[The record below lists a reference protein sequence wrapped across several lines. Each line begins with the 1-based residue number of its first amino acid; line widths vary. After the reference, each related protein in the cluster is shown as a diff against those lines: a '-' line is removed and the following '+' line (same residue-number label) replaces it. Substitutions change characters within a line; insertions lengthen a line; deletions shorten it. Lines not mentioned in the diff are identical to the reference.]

1 MRKLISVLTP
11 CLNEST
17 NVRDCHLAVRRL
29 FETALADYDYEHI
42 FCDNASTD
50 DTVEILR
57 GLAREDRRVK
67 VIVNARNFGP
77 FRSAFNG
84 LLNARGDAVV
94 VFLAADLQDPPELIV
109 DFVRRWESGYE
120 VVYGV
125 RRRREEGWLLA
136 LLRKVYY
143 RVVNQFAS
151 TTIPPDVGEFQLIDR
166 VIVEALRGFDDYYP
180 YIRGMIASC
189 GFRSTGIDYTWVARR
204 KGRSKNR
211 WYHLVDQGLNG
222 IISFSNVPMRI
233 CLATGFLLSGA
244 SMAYALI
251 QLLINLVYFREL
263 APAGTATLIVALF
276 FFSGVQLLFL
286 GIVGEYV
293 MAIHSQVRR
302 RPVVIE
308 RERVNFEP
316 EPAARRAPYEEHTA

>member
-1 MRKLISVLTP
+1 MRKLITVLTP
-11 CLNEST
+11 CLNESA
-17 NVRDCHLAVRRL
+17 NVRDCSLAVRRL
-29 FETALADYDYEHI
+29 FETALPEYDYEHV

-50 DTVEILR
+50 DTVAILR
-57 GLAREDRRVK
+57 ELARADPRVK
-67 VIVNARNFGP
+67 IIVNARNFGP

-84 LLNARGDAVV
+84 LLAARGDAVV
-94 VFLAADLQDPPELIV
+94 VFLAADLQDPPALIAE
-109 DFVRRWESGYE
+109 FVRRWESGYE

-125 RRRREEGWLLA
+125 RRRREESRLLA
-136 LLRKVYY
+136 FLRRVYY

-166 VIVEALRGFDDYYP
+166 VVVEALRGFDDYYP

-211 WYHLVDQGLNG
+211 WYHLIDQGLNG

-233 CLATGFLLSGA
+233 CLATGFLLSVA
-244 SMAYALI
+244 SMGYALI
-251 QLLINLVYFREL
+251 QLLINVIFFRKF
-263 APAGTATLIVALF
+263 APAGTPTLIVALF

-293 MAIHSQVRR
+293 TAIHSQVRR
-302 RPVVIE
+302 RPLVVE

-316 EPAARRAPYEEHTA
+316 D

>member
-11 CLNEST
+11 CLNESA
-17 NVRDCHLAVRRL
+17 NVRDCSLAVRRL
-29 FETALADYDYEHI
+29 FETALPEYDYEHV

-50 DTVEILR
+50 DTVAILR
-57 GLAREDRRVK
+57 ELARADPRVK
-67 VIVNARNFGP
+67 IIVNARNFGP

-84 LLNARGDAVV
+84 LLAARGDAVV
-94 VFLAADLQDPPELIV
+94 VFLAADLQDPPALIGE
-109 DFVRRWESGYE
+109 FVRRWESGYE

-125 RRRREEGWLLA
+125 RRRREESRLLA
-136 LLRKVYY
+136 FLRRVYY

-166 VIVEALRGFDDYYP
+166 VVVEALRGFDDYYP

-189 GFRSTGIDYTWVARR
+189 GFRSSGIDYTWVARR

-211 WYHLVDQGLNG
+211 WYHLIDQGLNG

-233 CLATGFLLSGA
+233 CLATGFLLSVA
-244 SMAYALI
+244 SLGYALI
-251 QLLINLVYFREL
+251 QLLINLIFFRKL
-263 APAGTATLIVALF
+263 APAGTPTLIVALF

-302 RPVVIE
+302 RPLVVE

-316 EPAARRAPYEEHTA
+316 D

>member
-50 DTVEILR
+50 DTVDILR

-84 LLNARGDAVV
+84 LLSAGGDAVV

-109 DFVRRWESGYE
+109 DLVA
-120 VVYGV
+120 
-125 RRRREEGWLLA
+125 A
-136 LLRKVYY
+136 L
-143 RVVNQFAS
+143 
-151 TTIPPDVGEFQLIDR
+151 PPDVGEFKLIDR

-204 KGRSKNR
+204 KGFSKNR